1 MSEDISIKQ
10 QYYKV
15 RQYWGD
21 ALKDE
26 SWKLAI
32 WVAEYPDIEIISQ
45 FLDIEASALGETDEI
60 LLKFE
65 SVYTLDDSTFEQ
77 DLWNEFQGWFDDDM
91 DPAYDMHKALL
102 EDHFLKQAF
111 VPNTQLAPTI
121 ENLLLEIER
130 FRTSLTGV
138 DVSLIIEFCLGRH
151 QKQIGAW
158 IQDLLTLDIPEK
170 IRFVVIDIARSRLYG
185 RIREKNRD
193 KVFEIHPQL
202 SMVAAMKNEMKQ
214 ATESTSPHSPDAK
227 YKLLVLELMEALPN
241 QKKMQ
246 PLMQQLLAEARK
258 INKSTEVSSYLI
270 MAHAYNTVKQ
280 PKKGLEAIEKAIK
293 EIELTEANER
303 YPLWRS
309 CLLFKAAFLMNIKK
323 EDEAFK
329 TYELIAEGASKE
341 QDCFYIM
348 EAYRLCANIKMKKKK
363 YGEAFEYALLGLYGG
378 SFLDVPMRR
387 NSTYLYLGNLAYNV
401 VRYVDE
407 SKEKT
412 QMLSEHLQKWIG
424 EDWEEKIS
432 MEENLNRHFAPLPE
446 SEEIIMETEN

>member
-1 MSEDISIKQ
+1 MSEATSIKQ
-10 QYYKV
+10 EYYKV
-15 RQYWGD
+15 QRYWEE

-32 WVAEYPDIEIISQ
+32 WVAQYPDIEIVSQ
-45 FLDIEASALGETDEI
+45 FLDVEASALGETDEI
-60 LLKFE
+60 LLKFD
-65 SVYTLDDSTFEQ
+65 SVYTVDDSTFEQ
-77 DLWNEFQGWFDDDM
+77 DLWNEFQGWFDGAM

-111 VPNTQLAPTI
+111 VPDTRLAPTI

-130 FRTSLTGV
+130 FRTSLVGV
-138 DVSLIIEFCLGRH
+138 DVSLIIEFRLGRH

-158 IQDLLTLDIPEK
+158 IQDLLALDIPEK
-170 IRFVVIDIARSRLYG
+170 IRFVVIDIAQDRLYG
-185 RIREKNRD
+185 RIRTKNRD
-193 KVFEIHPQL
+193 KVFEIHPEL
-202 SMVAAMKNEMKQ
+202 AMVGAMKNEMKQ

-246 PLMQQLLAEARK
+246 PLMQQLLVEAQK
-258 INKSTEVSSYLI
+258 INKSVEVSSYLI
-270 MAHAYNTVKQ
+270 IAHAYSVVNES
-280 PKKGLEAIEKAIK
+280 KKGLEAIEKAIK
-293 EIELTEANER
+293 NLALTQAEER

-309 CLLFKAAFLMNIKK
+309 CLLFKAAFLMKMKK

-329 TYELIAEGASKE
+329 TYELIGEEAGKE

-348 EAYRLCANIKMKKKK
+348 EAYRLCAGIKMKKKK

-378 SFLDVPMRR
+378 SFLDRPMRR
-387 NSTYLYLGNLAYNV
+387 NSTYLYLGNLAYHV
-401 VRYVDE
+401 VKYVDD

-412 QMLSEHLQKWIG
+412 QMLAEHLEKWIG

-432 MEENLNRHFAPLPE
+432 IEENLNRHFAPLPE
-446 SEEIIMETEN
+446 SKASIMQTKN

>member
-1 MSEDISIKQ
+1 MSAATSIKQ
-10 QYYKV
+10 EYYKV
-15 RQYWGD
+15 QQYWGE
-21 ALKDE
+21 ALRDV

-32 WVAEYPDIEIISQ
+32 WVAEYPDIEIISR

-60 LLKFE
+60 LLKFD

-77 DLWNEFQGWFDDDM
+77 DLWNEFQGWFDGDM
-91 DPAYDMHKALL
+91 DPKYDMHKALL
-102 EDHFLKQAF
+102 KDNFLREPF
-111 VPNTQLAPTI
+111 VPNTQLEPNIT
-121 ENLLLEIER
+121 NLLSEIER
-130 FRTSLTGV
+130 FRTSLAGV
-138 DVSLIIEFCLGRH
+138 DVSLIIEFGLGRH

-158 IQDLLTLDIPEK
+158 IQNLLTLDIPEK
-170 IRFVVIDIARSRLYG
+170 IRFVVIDIAKARLYG
-185 RIREKNRD
+185 RIRQKNMD

-202 SMVAAMKNEMKQ
+202 DMVAAMKNEMKQ

-246 PLMQQLLAEARK
+246 PLMEQLLVEARK

-270 MAHAYNTVKQ
+270 IAHAYNTVKQ

-293 EIELTEANER
+293 TVALVRANER
-303 YPLWRS
+303 YPLLRS
-309 CLLFKAAFLMNIKK
+309 CLLFKAAFLMNMKK

-329 TYELIAEGASKE
+329 TYELIGEEAGKE
-341 QDCFYIM
+341 RDYFYIM
-348 EAYRLCANIKMKKKK
+348 EAYRLCAGIKMKKKK

-378 SFLDVPMRR
+378 SFLDVSMRR
-387 NSTYLYLGNLAYNV
+387 NSTYLYIGNLAYNV

-412 QMLSEHLQKWIG
+412 QMLAEHLEKWIG

-432 MEENLNRHFAPLPE
+432 IEENLNRHFAPLPE
-446 SEEIIMETEN
+446 SEALMMEAEN